1 MCGCPT
7 ALVRSSLAKRARLLL
22 HHQPLIFNLPSSQ
35 LLFFFPTCLTAAVR
49 SVEHFCGVVGAVT
62 FSRPIAVNGVNQRRR
77 KRRKSGRM
85 EKWERKKERV
95 NQRVTAAA
103 DAVVGWQGGKVL
115 VEGRGKKRRRKRQ
128 KRQKLRGQELKGK
141 ERKEQVVVVVVRLMV
156 MAMVMATANHWST
169 GRFRTVDMGRGGRQS
184 AEMEEDCCCCC
195 CCCFCHRFP
204 NHCHWAS
211 ETRRHR

>member
-1 MCGCPT
+1 
-7 ALVRSSLAKRARLLL
+7 
-22 HHQPLIFNLPSSQ
+22 
-35 LLFFFPTCLTAAVR
+35 
-49 SVEHFCGVVGAVT
+49 
-62 FSRPIAVNGVNQRRR
+62 
-77 KRRKSGRM
+77 M

-169 GRFRTVDMGRGGRQS
+169 GRFRTVDMGRGGRQT
-184 AEMEEDCCCCC
+184 AEMEEDCCCCCC

-211 ETRRHR
+211 ETRRHRWRPAIDKKWERKKITDCVYNSKLPPLLPSFSYFHNRI